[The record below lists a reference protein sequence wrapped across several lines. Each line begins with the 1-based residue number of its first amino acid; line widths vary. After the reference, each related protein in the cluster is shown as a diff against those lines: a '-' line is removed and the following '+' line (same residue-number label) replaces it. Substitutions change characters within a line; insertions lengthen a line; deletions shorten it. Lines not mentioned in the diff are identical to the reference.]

1 MAGIRRSKGGLVL
14 KGTSRVTTSK
24 RHGVQI
30 VGGEKELID
39 LIGELGDLGQPK
51 WVLGRYAAAM
61 KKAMRPV
68 LSMAKSLAPQDTGNL
83 ANSLTITSKKTKRAR
98 NQVEA
103 RVGVDADKFFL
114 KRDKNSAT
122 GFNAD
127 IKIQPMKYV
136 ASVEFGN
143 KRGMRPRPFLTPAY
157 DAEGRREHILPRI
170 NSFMKDAI
178 KKRTKFL
185 KKGVR

>member
-14 KGTSRVTTSK
+14 KGTTKSN
-24 RHGVQI
+24 GVEI
-30 VGGEKELID
+30 VGGEKELLN
-39 LIGELGDLGQPK
+39 LIGELGDLGEPK
-51 WVLGRYAAAM
+51 WVMGRYAAAM
-61 KKAMRPV
+61 KNAMKPV
-68 LSMAKSLAPQDTGNL
+68 LALAKSLAPKGTGNL
-83 ANSLTITSKKTKRAR
+83 ANSLTITSKKVKRGN

-103 RVGVDADKFFL
+103 RVGVDAQKFFL
-114 KRDKNSAT
+114 KRDKNSPT

-127 IKIQPMKYV
+127 IEIHPMKYV

-143 KRGMRPRPFLTPAY
+143 KKGMTPRPFLTPAY